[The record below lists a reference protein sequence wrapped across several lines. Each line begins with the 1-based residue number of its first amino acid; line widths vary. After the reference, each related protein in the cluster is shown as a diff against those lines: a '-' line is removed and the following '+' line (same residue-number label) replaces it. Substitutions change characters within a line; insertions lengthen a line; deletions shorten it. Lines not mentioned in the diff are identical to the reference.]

1 MKTAES
7 GSTMT
12 PAVRA
17 GMRLAMAMFIVATA
31 TATPRAASA
40 QEAIPVAQ
48 APDREPLRP
57 GDIIRLR
64 VWREPDFSGDF
75 PVEANGAVVLPRM
88 GSVDI
93 RSETGESLRQRLV
106 ANFSE
111 VLTQPAISV
120 TVLRRIQVLGA
131 VNKPGLYP
139 VDATMS
145 VSDAIAL
152 AGGAT
157 SNAKADAVVLVR
169 DGQRLRTNL
178 SSSASLTSSSI
189 QSGDQIYVPERS
201 RFTSDPRLIAGILT
215 ATVSIAI
222 ALIRR

>member
-7 GSTMT
+7 GSTRT
-12 PAVRA
+12 PAVRV
-17 GMRLAMAMFIVATA
+17 GMRLVVATLVIA
-31 TATPRAASA
+31 AALAIPREAVA
-40 QEAIPVAQ
+40 QEAVPSAQ

-93 RSETGESLRQRLV
+93 RAETGESLRQKLV

-111 VLTQPAISV
+111 VLTQPSISV

-189 QSGDQIYVPERS
+189 RSGDQIFVPERS

>member
-12 PAVRA
+12 PAVRV
-17 GMRLAMAMFIVATA
+17 GLRLAVATFVIA
-31 TATPRAASA
+31 AAFATPRVAAA
-40 QEAIPVAQ
+40 QEAVPAAQ
-48 APDREPLRP
+48 TPDREPLRP

-93 RSETGESLRQRLV
+93 RSETGESLRQKLV
-106 ANFSE
+106 ANLSE
-111 VLTQPAISV
+111 VLTQPSISV